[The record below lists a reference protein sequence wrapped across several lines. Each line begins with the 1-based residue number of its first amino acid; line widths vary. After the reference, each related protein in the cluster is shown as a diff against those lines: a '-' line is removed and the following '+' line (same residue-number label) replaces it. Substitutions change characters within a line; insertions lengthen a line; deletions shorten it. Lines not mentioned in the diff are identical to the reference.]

1 MSGPGAGR
9 RMSKFTVLDEDLYAY
24 LVEHGARQDDVLGRL
39 AEETARLGGISVMQ
53 VAPDQGALITLLVR
67 AIEARRALEVGTF
80 TGYSAICIARG
91 LPEDGGLVTCD
102 VNEEWARVAR
112 QFFAKAGVED
122 RIEVRVG
129 PGLETLRSL
138 SDDGSFD
145 FAFIDADKQGYPEYY
160 EECLRLLRP
169 RGLLMID
176 NVLLSGRV
184 MDPGPDDES
193 ARSIAK
199 LNDAIAEDERVD
211 VAMLGISDGVTLALK
226 RG

>member
-1 MSGPGAGR
+1 
-9 RMSKFTVLDEDLYAY
+9 
-24 LVEHGARQDDVLGRL
+24 
-39 AEETARLGGISVMQ
+39 MQ
-53 VAPDQGALITLLVR
+53 VSADQGALLTLLTR
-67 AIEARRALEVGTF
+67 LTGARQAIELGTF

-91 LPEDGGLVTCD
+91 LPESGRLIACEIDDGYAET
-102 VNEEWARVAR
+102 ARR
-112 QFFAKAGVED
+112 WFAEAGVED
-122 RIEVRVG
+122 RIELRIA
-129 PGLETLRSL
+129 PALETLHSL
-138 SDDGSFD
+138 PAGDSFD

-226 RG
+226 R